1 MECFKEEEKVKR
13 RASVCCQLFFSFEM
27 KHRYRYH
34 HHHHHHHHHHNHHH
48 HHHHHH
54 YDHDH
59 DHPHHHCRYHIKLSF
74 SVSGSLTLSLS
85 FVSCFFKIPIFFLSI
100 LPSFS
105 FIPLIRSYCSFCV
118 SSPPPPLPQQRIH
131 ILICLTFVVSF

>member
-1 MECFKEEEKVKR
+1 MEGFKEEEKVKR

-27 KHRYRYH
+27 KHRHRYH
-34 HHHHHHHHHHNHHH
+34 HHHHHHHHRHHHHNHHH

-85 FVSCFFKIPIFFLSI
+85 FVSCFFKIPLFFSIHSTVIFLHSLDTILLLFLCLLSSA
-100 LPSFS
+100 PSPNNEF
-105 FIPLIRSYCSFCV
+105 
-118 SSPPPPLPQQRIH
+118 
-131 ILICLTFVVSF
+131 TF